1 MQPLLSPTPFILGKR
16 LREDD
21 DAVDGGAKD
30 EVVAAAAAAAGGF
43 WAVPMRPCVPS
54 EPSDLIGVSD
64 QSLEERFCW
73 FPLQFRLFTLI
84 NVLDL
89 IFPKARG

>member
-1 MQPLLSPTPFILGKR
+1 M
-16 LREDD
+16 
-21 DAVDGGAKD
+21 
-30 EVVAAAAAAAGGF
+30 VAAAAAAAGGF

-84 NVLDL
+84 NVLDWT
-89 IFPKARG
+89 FPKTFRRKKMNEFLVIIESDARG